1 MSDISTKPAAVK
13 AAGIDMAKAKFDV
26 AVDGTDER
34 FTASN
39 TPEGHRQTAEQL
51 TRLGVTRVGVEATGN
66 YEAGLVGYLRAAGFT
81 VVVLDPA
88 QVHGY
93 RRFKK
98 QRAKTDPIDAT
109 LIGAVTAAIS
119 DEEIHQ
125 APDPRL
131 APFCE
136 HLTMIEQIVEDIARL
151 KTRWD
156 RFSSKHCLD
165 WLKSEIAR
173 LERRVKTERG
183 KLVRK
188 IEAHADLKARYQ
200 LAQTIPGV
208 GEGLALTVIVRV
220 PELGSVSREQA
231 AALVGVAPYNV
242 DTGEHAG
249 ERHIAGG
256 RARPRKAFFMAAFAG
271 CNRWNPELKAFYD
284 RLRAKGKPH
293 KLALTGAMRKLVI
306 MVNAVLARGTPWVDR
321 PAQL

>member
-1 MSDISTKPAAVK
+1 MSDTSTKPAAVK

-26 AVDGTDER
+26 AVDGSGER
-34 FTASN
+34 FAASN
-39 TPEGHRQTAEQL
+39 TAEGHRQTAEQL

-109 LIGAVTAAIS
+109 LVAAVTAAIS
-119 DEEIHQ
+119 EEEIHQ

-131 APFCE
+131 VPFCE
-136 HLTMIEQIVEDIARL
+136 HLTMIEQMVEDIARL

-156 RFSSKHCLD
+156 RFLTEHCQNL
-165 WLKSEIAR
+165 LKSEIKR
-173 LERRVKTERG
+173 LESLVKAERRE
-183 KLVRK
+183 LVSK
-188 IEAHADLKARYQ
+188 IEAHADLKARYE
-200 LAQTIPGV
+200 LAQTIPCV
-208 GEGLALTVIVRV
+208 GEGLALSVIVRV
-220 PELGSVSREQA
+220 PELGYVSREEA

-271 CNRWNPELKAFYD
+271 CSRWNPELKEFYE

-293 KLALTGAMRKLVI
+293 KVALVAAMRKLVG
-306 MVNAVLARGTPWVDR
+306 MLNAVLTRGKPWVNR
-321 PAQL
+321 QPQS